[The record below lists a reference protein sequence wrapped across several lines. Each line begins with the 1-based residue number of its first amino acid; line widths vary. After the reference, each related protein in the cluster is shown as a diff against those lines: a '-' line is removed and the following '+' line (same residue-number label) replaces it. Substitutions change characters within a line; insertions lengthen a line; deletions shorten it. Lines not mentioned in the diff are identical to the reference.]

1 MRNSSW
7 RTRSLRSRRAI
18 KDLAFI
24 ASIVMTTLLHTC
36 ERQIRYSHMLS
47 QLLQDGLQQLS
58 RLHLHGLWRHGT
70 VRTSDSDVT
79 TAVGCANDHLD
90 SFAGSFRLKSGQTR
104 TVKGRHDVAATVL
117 ASAVARLQ
125 GAGVD
130 HHNELCRLRRR
141 VCRHHVVDKSHDR
154 RFPKFIFTCGYSR
167 VRQTY
172 LCVTRAERR
181 LQVCKVHARDY
192 MVISF

>member
-1 MRNSSW
+1 M
-7 RTRSLRSRRAI
+7 
-18 KDLAFI
+18 
-24 ASIVMTTLLHTC
+24 
-36 ERQIRYSHMLS
+36 
-47 QLLQDGLQQLS
+47 S

-130 HHNELCRLRRR
+130 HHNELCRLRRG
-141 VCRHHVVDKSHDR
+141 VCRHHVVEKSHDR
-154 RFPKFIFTCGYSR
+154 RCPSLSLHVVTLGFVRRSLASHERSAGSRCAKCMLETIWLFLSNNCSFSDSDCVVLPSRPNTTIFTE
-167 VRQTY
+167 
-172 LCVTRAERR
+172 TRA
-181 LQVCKVHARDY
+181 LAL
-192 MVISF
+192 